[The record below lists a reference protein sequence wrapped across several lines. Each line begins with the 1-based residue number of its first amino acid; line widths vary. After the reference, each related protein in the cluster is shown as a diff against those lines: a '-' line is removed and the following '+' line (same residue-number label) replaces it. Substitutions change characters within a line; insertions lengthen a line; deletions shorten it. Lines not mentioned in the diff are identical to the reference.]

1 MEDLRRPLTSYA
13 YNILGS
19 WEDARDVVQDVF
31 LKFTQ
36 LDENKIEDR
45 KSYLI
50 RMVVNHAIDQKRKR
64 KKQRD
69 SYPGNWLPEP
79 VATDDPNFE
88 IDRKQILSYS
98 MLVLL
103 EKLDSKQRAV
113 FILKE
118 AFDYAHDEIAKV
130 LGITAESS
138 RKILSRAKSELR
150 SDLYIAPDKDQMKT
164 LDQYL
169 EVLQGGDMV
178 ELEQML
184 TDDVTAT
191 SDGGGKAPAF
201 RNVITG
207 AKSVSALLAGLHKKT
222 YVPVNI
228 EVRWI
233 NHQPAIFYY
242 FEGRVVTCQIF
253 SIQDQHINNVFF
265 VRNPEKLKS
274 LQKESLKS
282 VTISSR
288 TSS

>member
-88 IDRKQILSYS
+88 IDRKEILSYS

-138 RKILSRAKSELR
+138 RKIQSRA
-150 SDLYIAPDKDQMKT
+150 
-164 LDQYL
+164 
-169 EVLQGGDMV
+169 
-178 ELEQML
+178 
-184 TDDVTAT
+184 
-191 SDGGGKAPAF
+191 
-201 RNVITG
+201 
-207 AKSVSALLAGLHKKT
+207 
-222 YVPVNI
+222 
-228 EVRWI
+228 
-233 NHQPAIFYY
+233 
-242 FEGRVVTCQIF
+242 
-253 SIQDQHINNVFF
+253 
-265 VRNPEKLKS
+265 
-274 LQKESLKS
+274 
-282 VTISSR
+282 
-288 TSS
+288 